1 MRVLGRFALAAGVGL
16 LVLLFGV
23 LAAMVLGGFA
33 LLERHGPAG
42 DGFLMLE
49 FLAIGVLI
57 CVPLAIA
64 AACWVLF
71 PSGEK
76 YESGVVPRPKRL
88 FFGPISFVMQSSL
101 RGGLH
106 GRGSG

>member
-1 MRVLGRFALAAGVGL
+1 MRVLGRFALAAGVGV

-42 DGFLMLE
+42 GGFLVLE
-49 FLAIGVLI
+49 FVAIGVLV

-64 AACWVLF
+64 AACWVL
-71 PSGEK
+71 
-76 YESGVVPRPKRL
+76 
-88 FFGPISFVMQSSL
+88 L
-101 RGGLH
+101 RGGRNTNPVLSQGQSGFFL
-106 GRGSG
+106 GR

>member
-1 MRVLGRFALAAGVGL
+1 MRGLGRFALAAGVGVS
-16 LVLLFGV
+16 VLLLGV

-42 DGFLMLE
+42 GGFLMLE
-49 FLAIGVLI
+49 VLAIGVLI

-71 PSGEK
+71 RAGRNTSQVLSQGRN
-76 YESGVVPRPKRL
+76 G
-88 FFGPISFVMQSSL
+88 FFL
-101 RGGLH
+101 
-106 GRGSG
+106 GR

>member
-1 MRVLGRFALAAGVGL
+1 MRVLGRFALAAGVGV
-16 LVLLFGV
+16 LVLLVGV

-49 FLAIGVLI
+49 FLAIGVLNF
-57 CVPLAIA
+57 VPLAIA

-71 PSGEK
+71 RPGRNTNQVLPQGRSG
-76 YESGVVPRPKRL
+76 
-88 FFGPISFVMQSSL
+88 FFWVNKLCDTKFIAGDLYGGSFW
-101 RGGLH
+101 
-106 GRGSG
+106 

>member
-1 MRVLGRFALAAGVGL
+1 MGVLGRFALAAGVGVS
-16 LVLLFGV
+16 VLLLGV

-42 DGFLMLE
+42 GGFLMLE

-71 PSGEK
+71 RAGRNTSQALSQGRN
-76 YESGVVPRPKRL
+76 G
-88 FFGPISFVMQSSL
+88 FFL
-101 RGGLH
+101 
-106 GRGSG
+106 GR

>member
-1 MRVLGRFALAAGVGL
+1 MRVLGRFAIAAGVGVM
-16 LVLLFGV
+16 VLLSGV

-42 DGFLMLE
+42 GGFLMLE

-71 PSGEK
+71 RPGRNTNPVLSQGLSG
-76 YESGVVPRPKRL
+76 
-88 FFGPISFVMQSSL
+88 FFL
-101 RGGLH
+101 
-106 GRGSG
+106 GR

>member
-1 MRVLGRFALAAGVGL
+1 MRVLGRFALAAGVGV
-16 LVLLFGV
+16 LVLLVGV

-42 DGFLMLE
+42 NGFLMLE

-71 PSGEK
+71 RPGRNTNQVLPQGRSG
-76 YESGVVPRPKRL
+76 
-88 FFGPISFVMQSSL
+88 FFWGNKLCDTKFIAGDLYGGSFW
-101 RGGLH
+101 
-106 GRGSG
+106 

>member
-1 MRVLGRFALAAGVGL
+1 MRVLGRFALAAGVGV
-16 LVLLFGV
+16 LVLLVGV

-42 DGFLMLE
+42 GGFLMLE

-71 PSGEK
+71 RPRRNTNQVLSQGRSG
-76 YESGVVPRPKRL
+76 
-88 FFGPISFVMQSSL
+88 FFLGQ
-101 RGGLH
+101 
-106 GRGSG
+106 